1 MITVKEVLNR
11 KYFESAKVVAGQS
24 GLNHAIKWIHIL
36 EVIDVKQLITGNEL
50 ILTTGVILKDNEQ
63 GFLNFVQQLSDLEVA
78 GLCIELGMYIQVV
91 PESVV
96 NLANSLDFPLIVFQE
111 IVPFIGITQDLH
123 TAIIHQQ
130 YDILRQLEDYS
141 QKINNYVLK
150 VNDKAKILQYM
161 QKYLNVNTYF
171 EVNKGTSLAIPDKK
185 IENYKD
191 FINSLNNKNKASLE
205 MTLFDQVYGTV
216 HIYSEKRE
224 ITELDL
230 LILDRTV
237 VTLSQFVLRDLYI
250 EEKLESEN
258 RKFFE
263 KWLEGKNSDDEIRY
277 FIEESDQKLKQNGW
291 MVMIHQM
298 RRKNIIKDLTNYK
311 INLRQALQKEGF
323 YTFIVEQSQYLIFI
337 LNDLG
342 PEDTYKERMKRAMN
356 ELINQYRLDTLIAV
370 GKYVSHYNE
379 LKESYQTAQETLQIR
394 MTNMELSYFYDELL
408 LYHMVKVLQ
417 NNNSLMQ
424 AAKEKIEK
432 LSQYDSKH
440 NTNLIQT
447 LDIYFQ
453 CNGLKKETAEKL
465 FIVRQ
470 TLYHRL
476 EKVEQIIG
484 NDFMNYENR
493 LCIELML
500 LMTKHNYYEGMKVT

>member
-1 MITVKEVLNR
+1 MLTVKEVLNR
-11 KYFESAKVVAGQS
+11 KYFESAKVVAGQT
-24 GLNHAIKWIHIL
+24 GLNNKIKWIHIL
-36 EVIDVKQLITGNEL
+36 EVTDVKQLIRGNEL

-63 GFLNFVQQLSDLEVA
+63 GFLNFVKQLSELHVA
-78 GLCIELGMYIQVV
+78 GLCIELGMYIQTI
-91 PESVV
+91 PESVII
-96 NLANSLDFPLIVFQE
+96 LADELDFPLIVFQE
-111 IVPFIGITQDLH
+111 IVPFVGITQDLH

-150 VNDKAKILQYM
+150 VNDKVKILQYM
-161 QKYLNVNTYF
+161 QKYLNVDIYF
-171 EVNKGTSLAIPDKK
+171 DVKKGTSLAIPDKK
-185 IENYKD
+185 IENCKKYIDRLSSKH
-191 FINSLNNKNKASLE
+191 KAKIE
-205 MTLFDQVYGTV
+205 VNLFDQLYGTV
-216 HIYSEKRE
+216 YIYSEKRE
-224 ITELDL
+224 MTELDL

-237 VTLSQFVLRDLYI
+237 VTLSQFILRDLYI

-263 KWLEGKNSDDEIRY
+263 KWLEGENSDDELLY
-277 FIEESDQKLKQNGW
+277 FIEEIDQKLKHNGW
-291 MVMIHQM
+291 MVMIHQL
-298 RRKNIIKDLTNYK
+298 RRKNARKDLTNYK

-337 LNDLG
+337 VNDLAQG
-342 PEDTYKERMKRAMN
+342 ATYKERMNRVMN
-356 ELINQYRLDTLIAV
+356 EVIQQNKQDMLIAV
-370 GKYVSHYNE
+370 GKYVLHYNE

-394 MTNMELSYFYDELL
+394 MKHMELSYFYDELV

-417 NNNSLMQ
+417 NNSSLMQ

-440 NTNLIQT
+440 NANLIQT
-447 LDIYFQ
+447 LDVYFQ
-453 CNGLKKETAEKL
+453 CNGLKKETAERL

-484 NDFMNYENR
+484 NDFMKYENR
-493 LCIELML
+493 LCLEIML
-500 LMTKHNYYEGMKVT
+500 LMTKHNYYDGVKV

>member
-1 MITVKEVLNR
+1 MLTVKEVLNR
-11 KYFESAKVVAGQS
+11 KYFESAKVVAGQT

-36 EVIDVKQLITGNEL
+36 EVIDVKQLIKGNEL

-63 GFLNFVQQLSDLEVA
+63 GFMKFVRQLSDLDVA
-78 GLCIELGMYIQVV
+78 GLCIELGMYIQAI
-91 PESVV
+91 PDSVV
-96 NLANSLDFPLIVFQE
+96 KLANSLDFPLIVFQE
-111 IVPFIGITQDLH
+111 IVPFVGITQDLH
-123 TAIIHQQ
+123 TEIIHQQ
-130 YDILRQLEDYS
+130 YDILKQLEEYS

-150 VNDKAKILQYM
+150 VNDKVRILQYM
-161 QKYLNVNTYF
+161 QKYLNVDIYF
-171 EVNKGTSLAIPDKK
+171 EVNKGTSLAIPNKK
-185 IENYKD
+185 TENCKNKID
-191 FINSLNNKNKASLE
+191 SLNSKHKAAID
-205 MTLFDQVYGTV
+205 MNLFDQLYGTV
-216 HIYSEKRE
+216 YIYSEKRE
-224 ITELDL
+224 ITELDI

-250 EEKLESEN
+250 EEKLENEN

-263 KWLEGKNSDDEIRY
+263 KWLDGENSDNEMLYFIDEI
-277 FIEESDQKLKQNGW
+277 DQKLKQNGW
-291 MVMIHQM
+291 MVMIHQL
-298 RRKNIIKDLTNYK
+298 RRKNIKNDLTNYK

-337 LNDLG
+337 LSDLAQ
-342 PEDTYKERMKRAMN
+342 EATYKERMKRAMN
-356 ELINQYRLDTLIAV
+356 EIINQYRLDTLIAV
-370 GKYVSHYNE
+370 GKYVGHYNE
-379 LKESYQTAQETLQIR
+379 LKESYQTAHDSLQIR
-394 MTNMELSYFYDELL
+394 MKNMELSYFYDELV

-432 LSQYDSKH
+432 LSRYDSRH

-493 LCIELML
+493 LCLEIML
-500 LMTKHNYYEGMKVT
+500 LMTKHKYYEEQKLP